1 MNLALNLADAF
12 SPGTGSAL
20 NDLVP
25 EARLSPPSTG
35 QFARTHLSVGLH
47 LSGDR
52 DWPIKVMPEIGLL
65 KGTCN

>member
-1 MNLALNLADAF
+1 MNLALNLADDF
-12 SPGTGSAL
+12 TPGTGSAL

-35 QFARTHLSVGLH
+35 QFARTQFSVGLH